1 MEGYEE
7 GFIAGR
13 IARFVRSW
21 SLNRAKLTFVISTP
35 LYTGS
40 VLYTHFVHWPVS
52 LAEGAS
58 FVAGAST
65 LTSVIA
71 FFSKHVPEF
80 EFD

>member
-1 MEGYEE
+1 MEGYQE

-21 SLNRAKLTFVISTP
+21 SVSRAKLAFAISIP

-40 VLYTHFVHWPVS
+40 VLFIHFVHWPVS

-71 FFSKHVPEF
+71 FFSKHVPDF

>member
-21 SLNRAKLTFVISTP
+21 SLDRAKLSFVIATP
-35 LYTGS
+35 VYACT
-40 VLYTHFVHWPVS
+40 VLYTHLFEWPVS
-52 LAEGAS
+52 LAEGVS
-58 FVAGAST
+58 FVAGASS
-65 LTSVIA
+65 LTAVIA

-80 EFD
+80 EL